1 MRIDLKEF
9 IEKYK
14 DDINRNLFK
23 KIYFLAIFGELSSPN
38 IGKFTELLY
47 KCGIDPL
54 EHMTKIPV
62 GFAYGSSLKNI
73 KIPNSITFIGAW
85 AFAYCI
91 ALTSMTIPDSVTT
104 IGNSAFESCFG
115 LTSVTIGNGVTS
127 IGDSVFSGCSGLISA
142 AIGNSVTSISYQAFY
157 NCRSLTKVTIPDSV
171 TTIGPDAFYNCM
183 SLKAI
188 NYSGSKKQW
197 ELIKK
202 RLNWKNKSLIQI
214 IHCLDGDITL

>member
-1 MRIDLKEF
+1 MEIQKF
-9 IEKYK
+9 IENHR
-14 DDINRNLFK
+14 DDINSQSFENVYDNVLDSLSINNL
-23 KIYFLAIFGELSSPN
+23 S
-38 IGKFTELLY
+38 KFTELLY

-104 IGNSAFESCFG
+104 IG
-115 LTSVTIGNGVTS
+115 
-127 IGDSVFSGCSGLISA
+127 
-142 AIGNSVTSISYQAFY
+142 
-157 NCRSLTKVTIPDSV
+157 
-171 TTIGPDAFYNCM
+171 PDAFYNCM